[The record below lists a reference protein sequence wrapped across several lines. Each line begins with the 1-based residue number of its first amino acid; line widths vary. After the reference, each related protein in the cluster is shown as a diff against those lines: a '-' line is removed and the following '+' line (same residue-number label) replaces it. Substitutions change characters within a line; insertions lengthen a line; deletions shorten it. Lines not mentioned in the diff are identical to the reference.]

1 MRRVIISLIAI
12 VTVGVVGL
20 GATSQAQ
27 SKSRH
32 QDHERI
38 IKFWTKARVAKAVS
52 RDFVRN
58 PITGKFLQQN
68 RRFDSGYVT
77 GASWESGGEVQGTT
91 GKVLFSM
98 GGRYYVCTAN
108 VVGDGVASRSI
119 ISTAA
124 HCVYDEVNGSFADNW
139 MFVPDYDSQPVSLTG
154 DGSFCE
160 STRYGC
166 WTAKAKIVSN
176 SYATAGAFNSQAV
189 LADYAFVAVE
199 QGGKT
204 LDHLD
209 VTVGSQPIAFAE
221 EDFEINIWSF
231 GYPAAR
237 KYKGAD
243 LTYCNGLLYF
253 DVRMDYETYQLGCNM
268 TGGSSGGPW
277 FKDFSDTGTSLGQG
291 TQFSVNSY
299 GYSNS
304 KNMYG
309 PIFGTETESMFN
321 SAQTIAANT
330 VYGS

>member
-1 MRRVIISLIAI
+1 MRRTIISIMLLVAM
-12 VTVGVVGL
+12 GVVGL
-20 GATSQAQ
+20 GTTSQAE
-27 SKSRH
+27 STSRV
-32 QDHERI
+32 QNHEQI
-38 IKFWTKARVAKAVS
+38 VKFWTKARVAKAVS

-58 PITGKFLQQN
+58 PTTGKYLEKN

-98 GGRYYVCTAN
+98 GSRYYVCTAN
-108 VVGDGVASRSI
+108 VVGDGVAGRSI

-124 HCVYDEVNGSFADNW
+124 HCVFDEVNGVFADNW
-139 MFVPDYDSQPVSLTG
+139 MFVPDYDNQPVALTG
-154 DGSFCE
+154 DGSFCD
-160 STRYGC
+160 STLYGC
-166 WTAKAKIVSN
+166 WTAQATIVSN
-176 SYATAGAFNSQAV
+176 NYATAGSFNNQAV
-189 LADYAFVAVE
+189 LSDYAFVAVE
-199 QGGKT
+199 QGGKSLT
-204 LDHLD
+204 HLD
-209 VTVGSQPIAFAE
+209 VEVGSQPIAFAE

-253 DVRMDYETYQLGCNM
+253 DVRMDYQTYQLGCNM
-268 TGGSSGGPW
+268 TGGASGGPW
-277 FKDFSDTGTSLGQG
+277 FKDFSNEGITAGEG

-321 SAQTIAANT
+321 TAQTMTVNT
-330 VYGS
+330 IFGS